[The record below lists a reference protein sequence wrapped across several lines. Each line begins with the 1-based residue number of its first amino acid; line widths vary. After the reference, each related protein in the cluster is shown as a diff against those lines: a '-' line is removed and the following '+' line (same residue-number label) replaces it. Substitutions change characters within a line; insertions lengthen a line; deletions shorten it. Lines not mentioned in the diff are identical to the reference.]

1 MMKNIWATA
10 LVGLCLVL
18 PSLAKVAADDAA
30 PTPESAHGDVVAID
44 VEGAIGPAS
53 AAYVEQA
60 IADARAAE
68 AEAMVLR
75 MDTPGGLDTAMR
87 AIVKAINS
95 SEVPIVGFVAPSGAR
110 AASAGTYILYACHVA
125 AMAPGTNLG
134 AATPVQIGGLPGR
147 SPPELPGGRDEN
159 EGTGEPASSGDAKND
174 KLVNDASAYL
184 RSLAQMRGRNAEW
197 AEQAVRSA
205 ESLSSAEALA
215 LGVIDLIA
223 RDLDDLLAQIDGR
236 TVTTAAGEIR
246 LETAGLAVV
255 EIAPDWHSRLL
266 AIISNPNLA
275 YILLLIGVYGLIYEF
290 SNPGAVLPGTV
301 GAVSLVLALYA
312 FQLLPI
318 NYAGAALM
326 LLGLALMVAEAF
338 APSFGALGISG
349 VAAFVVGSLILVD
362 TDAPGF
368 GLSVPLVLSLALATS
383 LLLFAVVALA
393 LRSRGRPVVT
403 GSEELI
409 GAVGTALS
417 GFPGKGSV
425 HLHGEVWSAR
435 SAVPIEPGGPVR
447 VIARDGLSLIV
458 SPAPVATGID
468 VSSRS
473 AKGA

>member
-1 MMKNIWATA
+1 MKLTWATA
-10 LVGLCLVL
+10 LVGVCLIL
-18 PSLAKVAADDAA
+18 LSLAEAAAGAAA
-30 PTPESAHGDVVAID
+30 PKREVSRGGVVVIDVV
-44 VEGAIGPAS
+44 GAIGPAS

-60 IADARAAE
+60 IADAQAVAA
-68 AEAMVLR
+68 AALVLR

-95 SEVPIVGFVAPSGAR
+95 ARVPVVGFVAPSGAR

-147 SPPELPGGRDEN
+147 SPPDLSGSRDER
-159 EGTGEPASSGDAKND
+159 EGAREPASSGDAKQD

-184 RSLAQMRGRNAEW
+184 RSLAQMRGRNAKW
-197 AEQAVRSA
+197 AELAVRGA
-205 ESLSSAEALA
+205 ESLSSAEALE
-215 LGVIDLIA
+215 LDVIDLIA
-223 RDLDDLLAQIDGR
+223 KDIDDLLAQIDGR
-236 TVTTAAGEIR
+236 TVVTAAGETR

-255 EIAPDWHSRLL
+255 EIAPDWRSRLL

-275 YILLLIGVYGLIYEF
+275 YILLLVGVYGLVYEF

-301 GAVSLVLALYA
+301 GAVCLVLALYA

-349 VAAFVVGSLILVD
+349 LAAFVVGSLILVD

-368 GLSVPLVLSLALATS
+368 GLSVPLVLSLALASS

-417 GFPGKGSV
+417 GFPGEGSV
-425 HLHGEVWSAR
+425 HLHGEVWTAR
-435 SAVPIEPGGPVR
+435 SEVPIEPGGPVR
-447 VIARDGLSLIV
+447 VIARDGLTLIV
-458 SPAPVATGID
+458 SPVPVSTSASTA
-468 VSSRS
+468 SSS
-473 AKGA
+473 AKRA